1 MRRLSGLWPCVLLV
15 GLAACSSGPKK
26 PPPTPLADIKP
37 QITGRVVWTS
47 RISSIDFPMSIA
59 VNAGQFTVAASDG
72 TVMALDA
79 ESGRVIWKGNAG
91 AQLSAGVGS
100 DGQTAAVVTEDGN
113 VVAMD
118 AGKVLWSVPLATRVV
133 SAPLVAGGRVFV
145 MGVDRSVAAFDAKDG
160 LRLWSVP
167 RSGDPLNLSQTGV
180 LAPFKDTLLA
190 GQSSKLAGLDPLS
203 GGIRWEVALAMPR
216 GTNEI
221 ERLADLVGPAVR
233 VGDFIC
239 ARSFQS
245 AVGCVDAQNGK
256 LLWSRNAGGRM
267 GVAADAKYLVAA
279 DASDRITAWKMGS
292 GEVAW
297 TSDVYLFRSLSTP
310 LIVGPVVTFGDL
322 EGNLI
327 FLSTDKGAAQLRV
340 PTDGSPLAAA
350 PVVSG
355 MTLLA
360 VTQNGGLFALRP

>member
-1 MRRLSGLWPCVLLV
+1 MRRLAVLWTCLALV
-15 GLAACSSGPKK
+15 CLAACSSGSKK
-26 PPPTPLADIKP
+26 PKPTPLAEIKP
-37 QITGRVVWTS
+37 QITGRVVWN
-47 RISSIDFPMSIA
+47 SSISKVEFPLTVA

-79 ESGRVIWKGNAG
+79 ESGRVIWKASAG
-91 AQLSAGVGS
+91 ARLSAGVGS
-100 DGQTAAVVTEDGN
+100 DGKTAAVVTQDGN
-113 VVAMD
+113 VVALD
-118 AGKVLWSVPLATRVV
+118 AGKVIWSMPLATRVV

-160 LRLWSVP
+160 LRLWSLP

-180 LAPFKDTLLA
+180 LAPFKDTLLV
-190 GQSSKLAGLDPLS
+190 GQSSKLAGLDPLN
-203 GGIRWEVALAMPR
+203 GGIRWDVALAMPR

-233 VGDFIC
+233 VGDFVC

-245 AVGCVDAQNGK
+245 SVGCVDAQNGK

-267 GVAADAKYLVAA
+267 GIAADAKYLVGA

-292 GEVAW
+292 GDVAW
-297 TSDVYLFRSLSTP
+297 TSDAYLFRSLSSP
-310 LIVGPVVTFGDL
+310 LIIGPVVLFGDL
-322 EGNLI
+322 EGNLV
-327 FLSTDKGAAQLRV
+327 FLSTEKGAALLRV
-340 PTDGSPLAAA
+340 PTDGSPLAAT
-350 PVVSG
+350 PVTSG